1 MIPFYSD
8 ITKDHIMRTDHIVE
22 HYLGSY
28 ENINPNHKENIID
41 ITHPPLRDYARKLVT
56 PPNPPF

>member
-41 ITHPPLRDYARKLVT
+41 IFTDLGKSVNFTLH
-56 PPNPPF
+56 